1 MQAYADAIKAVVRT
15 NDVVIDIGTGTGILS
30 FLAARYGA
38 GKVIGFDR
46 TRIVD
51 YADEIKKLNFPDA
64 PITFMQKDVLGE
76 DLPHVQADVAICELF
91 GNFGI
96 DENVIKVL
104 SKVRNDLLAP
114 NGRLIPETL
123 ELLVAPVQCTSAYRE
138 VANWKHAEYGI
149 DFSPLQRLAYNAV
162 YQIISEPVRLLSEPQ
177 TIATIDFYTVET
189 LAKELTGSFTFG
201 RDGTLHG
208 LAGWFRS
215 QLAPGRILD
224 CGPDAPHTHWG
235 QILFPIGDPLNIKK
249 DGQIT
254 MMFKET
260 ADNTSSLWQ
269 WSGEI
274 RPTKITRKPIEFS
287 FSASRRFHDD

>member
-1 MQAYADAIKAVVRT
+1 MEAYADAIKAVVQT
-15 NDVVIDIGTGTGILS
+15 NDVVIDVGTGTGILS
-30 FLAARYGA
+30 FLAAKYGA
-38 GKVIGFDR
+38 GKVVGFDR

-51 YADEIKKLNFPDA
+51 YAEEIRKLNFPHA
-64 PITFMQKDVLGE
+64 PITFLQQDLLGE
-76 DLPHVQADVAICELF
+76 DLPQIQADVAICELF

-96 DENVIKVL
+96 DEDVIKVL

-123 ELLVAPVQCTSAYRE
+123 ELVVAPVQCTAAYRE
-138 VANWKHAEYGI
+138 VANWKEPEYGI
-149 DFSPLQRLAYNAV
+149 DFSPLQKLAYNAV
-162 YQIISEPVRLLSEPQ
+162 YQIINEPVRLLSKPQ
-177 TIATIDFYTVET
+177 TIASIDFYTVET
-189 LAKELTGSFTFG
+189 LAKELAGSFSFN

-235 QILFPIGDPLNIKK
+235 QILFPIGDPVDVRK
-249 DGQIT
+249 DGRVT
-254 MMFKET
+254 MTFKEV
-260 ADNTSSLWQ
+260 ADSTSSLWQ

-274 RPTKITRKPIEFS
+274 RPTKVTPKPIDFS
-287 FSASRRFHDD
+287 FSASRRFHDN